1 MTQSY
6 LIALGSNR
14 RGRHGDPRVEVRAAL
29 AAIGARR
36 ASSIVTSAPLGPS
49 NRAYANA
56 VALIEDD
63 AAPPALLMRLKNIER
78 EFGRRGGR
86 RWGARVLD
94 LDIVA
99 WSGGAWASPGL
110 VIPHQSMRERAFVL
124 GPMVGLTPG
133 WRDPI
138 TGLSARQLHARL
150 TRRRAL
156 PNRQKRW

>member
-14 RGRHGDPRVEVRAAL
+14 PGRHGGPRAEIRAAL
-29 AAIGARR
+29 AAIGATR
-36 ASSIVTSAPLGPS
+36 ASPIMTTPPLGPS

-56 VALIEDD
+56 VARIEVEAD
-63 AAPPALLMRLKNIER
+63 PPALLARLKAIEHD
-78 EFGRRGGR
+78 FGRRRGR
-86 RWGARVLD
+86 RWGARVID
-94 LDIVA
+94 LDIIA
-99 WSGGAWASPGL
+99 WSGGLWRSPGL
-110 VIPHQSMRERAFVL
+110 IVPHRALRERDFVL
-124 GPMVGLTPG
+124 APLVALAPD
-133 WRDPI
+133 WRDPV